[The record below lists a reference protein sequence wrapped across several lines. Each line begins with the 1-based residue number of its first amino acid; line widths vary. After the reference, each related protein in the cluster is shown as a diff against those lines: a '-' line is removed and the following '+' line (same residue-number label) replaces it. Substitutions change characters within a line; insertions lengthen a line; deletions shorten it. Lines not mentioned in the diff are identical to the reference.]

1 MNRNNENEMNEF
13 YGGYGNND
21 IFGGGD
27 DMPVDDMSA
36 DEMDA
41 PQPAV
46 GGGSRIMSF
55 DDFLHQREVQQKTGG
70 VRKPRAKVD
79 ENTEVL
85 EGYDSFTIF
94 QSSVGETG
102 HRFISKSPYGAAL
115 KTATLLFNLLAK
127 KRSRGDKVDFIIQ
140 KITKGSN
147 RKLYAYTATN
157 EILDNPYIIFNK
169 DNDGNRIIMNRHGQ
183 VLRINASNHILN
195 VNINGDA
202 KTKGKGKKQVSG
214 THPIYDPKTTLK
226 HKFSASE
233 ITDFDYTPYIF
244 RKVSNKVKIAVAEV
258 PEDLKPLQKNVADKQ
273 KDAAKKAAK
282 KEKEA
287 VKKAALKEK
296 EAAKKAAKKE
306 KEAMQKKKEKEAAK
320 KAALKEK
327 EAAKKAA
334 KKEKE
339 AMQKE
344 KKAAAKADKPKKTK
358 AEKAAKAAKADKPK
372 KTKAEK
378 AAKAA
383 KADKPKKPRAK
394 KTAAAANSGG
404 YCGSS
409 ACGMNVY

>member
-1 MNRNNENEMNEF
+1 MNKNNQDGMNDF
-13 YGGYGNND
+13 YGGYGGND
-21 IFGGGD
+21 IFGGEGEEMD
-27 DMPVDDMSA
+27 V
-36 DEMDA
+36 DEMTDGA
-41 PQPAV
+41 RNDDTQQ
-46 GGGSRIMSF
+46 GGSKIMSF
-55 DDFLHQREVQQKTGG
+55 DDFLRQREVQQTGG

-94 QSSVGETG
+94 KSSVGETG

-127 KRSRGDKVDFIIQ
+127 TRSRADKVDFIIQ

-157 EILDNPYIIFNK
+157 EILETPYIIFNK
-169 DNDGNRIIMNRHGQ
+169 DEDNNRIIMNRHGQ

-195 VNINGDA
+195 VNMNADA
-202 KTKGKGKKQVSG
+202 KTKGKGKKQASG
-214 THPIYDPKTTLK
+214 SHPLYDPKTTLK

-233 ITDFDYTPYIF
+233 ITEFDYTPYVF

-258 PEDLKPLQKNVADKQ
+258 PEDLKPFQKNVADKE
-273 KDAAKKAAK
+273 KDAAKKAAR
-282 KEKEA
+282 
-287 VKKAALKEK
+287 
-296 EAAKKAAKKE
+296 
-306 KEAMQKKKEKEAAK
+306 KEKEAAK

-334 KKEKE
+334 RKEKEAAQKKKEKE
-339 AMQKE
+339 AAKKAAKKEKEAAKKAAKKEKEAVLKE

-358 AEKAAKAAKADKPK
+358 AEKAAKADKPK
-372 KTKAEK
+372 KTKADK
-378 AAKAA
+378 AATKAT

-394 KTAAAANSGG
+394 KVAVAKNSGG

>member
-1 MNRNNENEMNEF
+1 MNKNNQDGMNDF
-13 YGGYGNND
+13 YGGYGGND
-21 IFGGGD
+21 IFGGEGEGEMPDDYEMSNGAED
-27 DMPVDDMSA
+27 DM
-36 DEMDA
+36 
-41 PQPAV
+41 QKQ
-46 GGGSRIMSF
+46 GGSKIMSF
-55 DDFLHQREVQQKTGG
+55 DDFLRQREVQQTGG

-94 QSSVGETG
+94 KSSVGETG

-127 KRSRGDKVDFIIQ
+127 TRSRADKVDFIIQ

-157 EILDNPYIIFNK
+157 EILDTPYIIFNK
-169 DNDGNRIIMNRHGQ
+169 DEDNNRIIMNRHGQ

-195 VNINGDA
+195 VNMNTDA
-202 KTKGKGKKQVSG
+202 KTKGKGKKQASG
-214 THPIYDPKTTLK
+214 SHPLYDPKTTLK

-233 ITDFDYTPYIF
+233 ITEFDYTPYVF

-258 PEDLKPLQKNVADKQ
+258 PEDLKPFQKNVADKE
-273 KDAAKKAAK
+273 KDAAKKAAR

-296 EAAKKAAKKE
+296 EAAKKAAR
-306 KEAMQKKKEKEAAK
+306 KEKEAAQK
-320 KAALKEK
+320 KKEK

-339 AMQKE
+339 AAKKAAKKEKEAVLKE

-358 AEKAAKAAKADKPK
+358 AEKAAKADKPK
-372 KTKAEK
+372 KTKAD
-378 AAKAA
+378 KAA

-394 KTAAAANSGG
+394 KVAVAKNSGG